1 MFFLFYDII
10 SLFYFFLM
18 IVIITLLSN
27 LNKKLNNY
35 VDFSISRNEPV
46 PKISGMLPHHF
57 VDGKFLIL
65 FSIKFRATVLRVPS

>member
-1 MFFLFYDII
+1 MFFLFYEII
-10 SLFYFFLM
+10 LLFYFFLI

-35 VDFSISRNEPV
+35 VDFLISRNELV